1 MSAEELQRFS
11 KDLEANEDLRNEVQ
25 KVGSDADAIVKLAQ
39 SKGYDFT
46 KQDLEQAKAGSGELS
61 DTDLEKAAGGSY
73 YVVNPDYFVVN
84 K

>member
-25 KVGSDADAIVKLAQ
+25 KVGTDADAIVKLAQ
-39 SKGYDFT
+39 SKGYDVN
-46 KQDLEQAKAGSGELS
+46 KQDLEQAKAGSDQLS

-73 YVVNPDYFVVN
+73 YIINPDFAILN